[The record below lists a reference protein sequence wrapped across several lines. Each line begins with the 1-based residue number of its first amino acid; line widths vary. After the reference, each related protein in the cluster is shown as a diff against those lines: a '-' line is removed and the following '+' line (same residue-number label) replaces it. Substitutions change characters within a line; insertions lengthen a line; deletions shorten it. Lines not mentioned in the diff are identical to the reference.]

1 METVTV
7 SSKGQIAIPK
17 NIRQAL
23 NLNEGTKLTLDVQGH
38 RIVLTKDPA
47 WKKLAGSVKGL
58 DLIKAYR
65 TFKKRERKIEDSRP

>member
-17 NIRQAL
+17 SIREAL
-23 NLNEGTKLTLDVQGH
+23 NLSEGTKLTLDVEGH
-38 RIVLTKDPA
+38 RIVLAKEPG
-47 WKKLAGSVKGL
+47 WRKLGGSVKGI

-65 TFKKRERKIEDSRP
+65 TFKKRERALEDSRP